1 MENLISIKN
10 LSVGFRSQNKKNEVV
25 HSVSFDIPKGG
36 TVALVGESGS
46 GKTVTALSILKLLPY
61 PNAYHSSGKIIYNEK
76 NLINLS
82 TKEMQKI
89 RGNNITTIFQEP
101 MSSLNPLHTIKKQIN
116 EILLTHKKITSTQA
130 SKITRDLLIQ
140 VGLEDISRRPKSYS
154 YELSGGQRQ
163 RVMIAM
169 GIANNPDLLIADEPT
184 TALDVTIQL
193 QILKLLKSLQKK
205 LNMAI
210 LFISHDLAVV
220 KHLADYICIMKDGK
234 IVEQSST
241 DKIFSN
247 PKHEY
252 TKQLINIKKEKK
264 KINSESNKNIL
275 EINNLKVWYPIKKGI
290 LKRTVD
296 YVKAVDSVDFSL
308 KENQTL
314 GIVGESG
321 SGKTSLVLA
330 LLKLI
335 NFNGK
340 VIFNNTNISSIKN
353 AYIKSLRKDMQIIF
367 QDPFSSLSPR
377 MTVEE
382 IVSEGLNIHE
392 KNLTK
397 SEKNKLINDIMNE
410 VGMDYKKIHDRFPHE
425 FSGGQR
431 QRIAI
436 ARALILKPKLLIL
449 DEPTSA
455 LDVSIQN
462 QIIILLNKLQEKYKL
477 SYIFI
482 SHDLNVIKAVADYVI
497 VLKNGKIIEKNT
509 SENIFN
515 NPKDAY
521 TKNLILSQI

>member
-25 HSVSFDIPKGG
+25 HSISFDIPKGG

-82 TKEMQKI
+82 TKEIQKI

-101 MSSLNPLHTIKKQIN
+101 MSSLNPLHTIEKQIN

-193 QILKLLKSLQKK
+193 QILKLLKNLQKK

-241 DKIFSN
+241 DEIFSN

-353 AYIKSLRKDMQIIF
+353 AFIKNLRKDMQIIF

-377 MTVEE
+377 MTVAE

-397 SEKNKLINDIMNE
+397 SEKNKLITDIMNE
-410 VGMDYKKIHDRFPHE
+410 VGMDYEKIHDRFPHE

-515 NPKDAY
+515 NPKEAY

>member
-397 SEKNKLINDIMNE
+397 SEKNKLITDIMNE

>member
-82 TKEMQKI
+82 TKEIQKI

-101 MSSLNPLHTIKKQIN
+101 MSSLNPLHTIEKQIN

-130 SKITRDLLIQ
+130 SKITKDLLIQ

-193 QILKLLKSLQKK
+193 QILKLLKNLQKK

-241 DKIFSN
+241 DEIFSN

-353 AYIKSLRKDMQIIF
+353 AFIKNLRKDMQIIF

-377 MTVEE
+377 MTVAE

-397 SEKNKLINDIMNE
+397 SEKNKLITDIMNE
-410 VGMDYKKIHDRFPHE
+410 VGMDYEKIHDRFPHE

-515 NPKDAY
+515 NPKEAY

>member
-82 TKEMQKI
+82 TKEIQKI

-101 MSSLNPLHTIKKQIN
+101 MSSLNPLHTIEKQIN

-241 DKIFSN
+241 DEIFYN

-377 MTVEE
+377 MTVAE

-397 SEKNKLINDIMNE
+397 SEKNKLITDIMNE
-410 VGMDYKKIHDRFPHE
+410 VGMDYEKIHDRFPHE

-515 NPKDAY
+515 NPKEAY

>member
-25 HSVSFDIPKGG
+25 HSISFDIPKGG

-82 TKEMQKI
+82 TKEIQKI

-101 MSSLNPLHTIKKQIN
+101 MSSLNPLHTIEKQIN

-193 QILKLLKSLQKK
+193 QILKLLKNLQKK

-241 DKIFSN
+241 DEIFSN

-353 AYIKSLRKDMQIIF
+353 AFIKNLRKDMQIIF

-377 MTVEE
+377 MTVAE

-397 SEKNKLINDIMNE
+397 SEKNKLITDIMNE
-410 VGMDYKKIHDRFPHE
+410 VGMDYEKIHDRFPHE